1 MTKTTPTPMDDE
13 DDHYAPVQA
22 SLRAEDEG
30 DVLLQSMDESGRGPR
45 RAVAKAVASPL
56 GVQPNINSAG
66 FSSSTGQP
74 LGLMQL

>member
-1 MTKTTPTPMDDE
+1 MDDE

-22 SLRAEDEG
+22 SPRAEDEG

-45 RAVAKAVASPL
+45 RAVAEAVASPL

-66 FSSSTGQP
+66 VSSSTGQP